1 MEKVSVVIPC
11 YNSGKTIKKTIS
23 SLKNQTWDNIE
34 IIVVNDGSDD
44 PYTLE
49 IISKLK
55 NVKVI
60 KKVNGGLSSARNT
73 GINHS
78 KGNYILFL
86 DSDDWVDVNVVEK
99 MMEKIK
105 KSNRDFVFCDMKLEG
120 EKKNIR
126 RKHYNFFEQLFI
138 NHISYFIL
146 IKKSLIKK
154 IGLYDE
160 NMKLGYE
167 DWELNIRLGKEGY
180 YPERLEFPLFH
191 YNVTTSGMLN
201 SVSKKNHDV
210 IYDYIRKKHKNLF
223 KIKTILKTY
232 IFWRKKKMNYSIF
245 LYVFLY
251 LCISVF
257 PGKKFAKI
265 YNTIYFLKTFFY
277 K

>member
-120 EKKNIR
+120 EKK
-126 RKHYNFFEQLFI
+126 KYTPKAL
-138 NHISYFIL
+138 
-146 IKKSLIKK
+146 
-154 IGLYDE
+154 
-160 NMKLGYE
+160 
-167 DWELNIRLGKEGY
+167 
-180 YPERLEFPLFH
+180 
-191 YNVTTSGMLN
+191 
-201 SVSKKNHDV
+201 
-210 IYDYIRKKHKNLF
+210 
-223 KIKTILKTY
+223 
-232 IFWRKKKMNYSIF
+232 
-245 LYVFLY
+245 
-251 LCISVF
+251 
-257 PGKKFAKI
+257 
-265 YNTIYFLKTFFY
+265 
-277 K
+277 